1 MFSTPISITYKLAV
15 RDGYV
20 EVPDGLLYRYAVP
33 VDSAHMV
40 ALSQVLTLIPGSKVT
55 RESKNPSRISDQLW
69 VELPAFD
76 RSANPMTTDWYQTLR
91 TAGRSA
97 TGFPHAPEA

>member
-1 MFSTPISITYKLAV
+1 MFSTPIGITYKLAV

-40 ALSQVLTLIPGSKVT
+40 PLSQVLTLIPGSKVT
-55 RESKNPSRISDQLW
+55 RESKNPSRISDELW
-69 VELPAFD
+69 IELPSFD
-76 RSANPMTTDWYQTLR
+76 RSQNPSPTDWYQVLR
-91 TAGRSA
+91 AAGKTA
-97 TGFPHAPEA
+97 TGYPMSPET

>member
-1 MFSTPISITYKLAV
+1 MFSTSISITYKLAV

-20 EVPDGLLYRYAVP
+20 EVPDGLLYRYGVP

-40 ALSQVLTLIPGSKVT
+40 PFSQVLTLIPGSKVT
-55 RESKNPSRISDQLW
+55 RESKNPSRISDELW

-76 RSANPMTTDWYQTLR
+76 RSQNPSPTDWYRTLR
-91 TAGRSA
+91 TAGLAA
-97 TGFPHAPEA
+97 TGFPMSPEV

>member
-20 EVPDGLLYRYAVP
+20 EVPDGLLYRYAIP
-33 VDSAHMV
+33 VDKSHISLAD
-40 ALSQVLTLIPGSKVT
+40 VLTLITGSKVVYET
-55 RESKNPSRISDQLW
+55 RNPSKISDQLW

-76 RSANPMTTDWYQTLR
+76 KSNRTSPTDWYRTLR
-91 TAGRSA
+91 TAGSSA
-97 TGFPHAPEA
+97 TGYPMSPEV

>member
-20 EVPDGLLYRYAVP
+20 EVPDGIIYRYAVP

-40 ALSQVLTLIPGSKVT
+40 PFTKVLTLIPGSTVT

-76 RSANPMTTDWYQTLR
+76 RSQNPSPTDWYQTLR
-91 TAGRSA
+91 NAGAAA
-97 TGFPHAPEA
+97 TGY